1 MTRHFLGVFLIVCG
15 FNRGF
20 YGCKFNLFL
29 KNEDLV
35 AIHLGTHTSDPS
47 AYLLRIGMYNP
58 ETRQSKLSHDCYP
71 LTGVPNTT

>member
-1 MTRHFLGVFLIVCG
+1 
-15 FNRGF
+15 
-20 YGCKFNLFL
+20 
-29 KNEDLV
+29 V